1 MSSINI
7 KLYGTKY
14 SVTFHEVKYYDGV
27 PGIQVIADH
36 EPFAVLSFN
45 ASDEN
50 GYTIHPDKGCIWLKD
65 WSENAE
71 LAKFLLDN
79 GYVSLTGKQ
88 IPAGF
93 VVYKE
98 AKVEDKLLDIL
109 QDRNLL

>member
-1 MSSINI
+1 MSSIKI
-7 KLYGTKY
+7 KVYGTEY
-14 SVTFHEVKYYDGV
+14 SVTFEEVQYQTGV
-27 PGIQVIADH
+27 PGIQAMTGFY
-36 EPFAVLSFN
+36 PFAVLSFN
-45 ASDEN
+45 ASDEC

-71 LAKFLLDN
+71 IAKFLLDN
-79 GYVSLTGKQ
+79 EYVSLTGKQ

-98 AKVEDKLLDIL
+98 AKVESKLLDIL